1 MTSGGESNLTRR
13 PERESS
19 RTNSREQGFLARN
32 QCGQPGPG
40 RQENIS
46 YDVPYRCDAPLK
58 IS

>member
-1 MTSGGESNLTRR
+1 MTSGGRVTSPAARNEKAHAPTRENR
-13 PERESS
+13 
-19 RTNSREQGFLARN
+19 GFLARN
-32 QCGQPGPG
+32 QCGQPGPA